1 MAVGVKIHYPGHGA
15 FAAHVGNHAVNPR
28 FIEKT
33 LEDVPVHAV
42 APESLVVIRRQVQK
56 EHLIVRNLAEQ
67 SLQSIC
73 VPDIALVSEHP
84 SLHDPYRIRVGGG
97 NGAVDLFPEGAEHIV
112 AGFDASFVF
121 GKFHFIE
128 GVRKKIGVFSEFL
141 LPFLHVQASYFKEKG
156 LFRRKKMGVVFLRPA
171 SPPQPVKLRFRIKAE
186 DSPGNETGK
195 SGTNGGHAQGFH
207 PVQDAVLQG
216 DLFLVPAGGQGAVM
230 IDDVSHPLPGK
241 MGRPRVKFFYFF
253 FRQPQLLPDPDG
265 DPLRGNQS
273 QGHVDAVQSHPV
285 YFLFP
290 AFPGPVGHRVSI
302 GDHIEII
309 VVAERRNDAAR
320 RGVRQLCRPANV
332 LVFPGYHSQTV
343 RFQKIIE
350 SPAKGCAAASPDRQH
365 SSGGFRLENIISVF
379 FFNGFQVQFFRGG
392 GQRRH
397 GPHDDCAGGFPFPV
411 FLHVFREYMQAC
423 HHQKD
428 QNSGKG

>member
-1 MAVGVKIHYPGHGA
+1 
-15 FAAHVGNHAVNPR
+15 
-28 FIEKT
+28 
-33 LEDVPVHAV
+33 
-42 APESLVVIRRQVQK
+42 
-56 EHLIVRNLAEQ
+56 
-67 SLQSIC
+67 
-73 VPDIALVSEHP
+73 
-84 SLHDPYRIRVGGG
+84 
-97 NGAVDLFPEGAEHIV
+97 
-112 AGFDASFVF
+112 
-121 GKFHFIE
+121 
-128 GVRKKIGVFSEFL
+128 
-141 LPFLHVQASYFKEKG
+141 
-156 LFRRKKMGVVFLRPA
+156 
-171 SPPQPVKLRFRIKAE
+171 
-186 DSPGNETGK
+186 
-195 SGTNGGHAQGFH
+195 
-207 PVQDAVLQG
+207 
-216 DLFLVPAGGQGAVM
+216 M

-428 QNSGKG
+428 QNSGKGGDHARKYAGRVIVLSGDGNGSSAESGPMKRPLHVNMQGPWLKSLKAFIPPWVSAAFSCAALWAWLVFCP

>member
-97 NGAVDLFPEGAEHIV
+97 NGAVNLFPEGAEHIV
-112 AGFDASFVF
+112 AGFGASFVF

-128 GVRKKIGVFSEFL
+128 GVRKKIGVFPEFL

-216 DLFLVPAGGQGAVM
+216 DLFFVPAGGQGAVM
-230 IDDVSHPLPGK
+230 IDDVPHPLPGK
-241 MGRPRVKFFYFF
+241 VCRSRIKFFYFF
-253 FRQPQLLPDPDG
+253 LRQSQLFPYPDG
-265 DPLRGNQS
+265 DSLRGNQA
-273 QGHVDAVQSHPV
+273 QRHIYAVQSHPI
-285 YFLFP
+285 YFFFP
-290 AFPGPVGHRVSI
+290 AFPGPVRHRIAI
-302 GDHIEII
+302 GDHIEVI
-309 VVAERRNDAAR
+309 VVAKRGNDAAR
-320 RGVRQLCRPANV
+320 RGIRQLRRPADI
-332 LVFPGYHSQTV
+332 FIIPGNHSQTV
-343 RFQKIIE
+343 CLQKIIE
-350 SPAKGCAAASPDRQH
+350 SPAEGCAAASPDIQY
-365 SSGGFRLENIISVF
+365 SAGGFRFKNIVPVF
-379 FFNGFQVQFFRGG
+379 FFNNFQLQFFRGF
-392 GQRRH
+392 GQGRN
-397 GPHDDCAGGFPFPV
+397 GPHD
-411 FLHVFREYMQAC
+411 Y
-423 HHQKD
+423 
-428 QNSGKG
+428 